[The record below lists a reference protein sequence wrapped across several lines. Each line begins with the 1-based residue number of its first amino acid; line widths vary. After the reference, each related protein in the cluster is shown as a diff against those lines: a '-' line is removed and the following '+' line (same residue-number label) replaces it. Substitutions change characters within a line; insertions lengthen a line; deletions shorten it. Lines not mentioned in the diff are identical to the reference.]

1 MTRYRFA
8 GLVAAL
14 VVALALQSTAHIWE
28 TLSQGRIGTELDL
41 DRSNGIPD
49 LLSTAVIVAAAL
61 GAVAACVHLRGSLR
75 RRMVALACVLTLVAF
90 ADLLHESLDRHTASG
105 ALVALTAVAGFV
117 LLADLAI
124 ADQVGG
130 RVRATVALGLAAL
143 ATSIVVGYLPELNEW
158 FERRRGDAVIEWET
172 VVKQGLELAG
182 WWLVAVALWDVVGR
196 RRNGRAARPETTTS
210 PQQRTTWPHG

>member
-1 MTRYRFA
+1 
-8 GLVAAL
+8 
-14 VVALALQSTAHIWE
+14 
-28 TLSQGRIGTELDL
+28 
-41 DRSNGIPD
+41 
-49 LLSTAVIVAAAL
+49 
-61 GAVAACVHLRGSLR
+61 
-75 RRMVALACVLTLVAF
+75 MVALACVLTLAAS

-210 PQQRTTWPHG
+210 PQQRTTWPHASPGGPHLSCRRSLTRSEAADVTAPAARATRPA